1 MAKYRF
7 EQIAINSKEKKKP
20 AEEDRF
26 TYIGLEHLDTGS
38 LNVTRFGS
46 DVAPIGEKLV
56 MRKGD
61 VLFGKRRAYQK
72 KVAIAPFDGIFSAH
86 GMVLRPQ
93 EKVVDRKFFPL
104 FISSDYFLDAAIK
117 ISVGSLSPTINWRDL
132 KDLEFELP
140 DLDTQKELAEVLWAI
155 NDTIESYKKLI
166 SVTDELVKSQFIE
179 WFGGDQCPKQRLD
192 TIAEITSG
200 LTKNSRR
207 SSLPMKLPYLRVA
220 NVLFNKLDLTDVQ
233 KIGVEE
239 KEIEKALLRKDDL
252 LIVEGNGSP
261 DQIGR
266 VSLWNGSIS
275 PILHQNHII
284 KARFD
289 KNVVLPD
296 YAMYYYMTD
305 EGRRQILDS
314 AATTSGL
321 YTLSLSKISGFI
333 LPVPSIDEQQQFVEF
348 AHQSDKSKFAV
359 LNCLKRNLLLI
370 LQKTEDVHSLINQS
384 AKKYFCKSC
393 HRENHNG

>member
-7 EQIAINSKEKKKP
+7 EQIAINCTEKKMP
-20 AEEDRF
+20 TDEDRL
-26 TYIGLEHLDTGS
+26 TYIGLEHLDTGCLTIS
-38 LNVTRFGS
+38 RWGS
-46 DVAPIGEKLV
+46 AVPLKGEKLV
-56 MRKGD
+56 MRRGD
-61 VLFGKRRAYQK
+61 VLLGKRNAYLRRA
-72 KVAIAPFDGIFSAH
+72 AIAPHDGIFSAH
-86 GMVLRPQ
+86 GMVLRPR
-93 EKVVDRKFFPL
+93 EEVIDKAFFPL
-104 FISSDYFLDAAIK
+104 FIASDYFFDEAIR
-117 ISVGSLSPTINWRDL
+117 ISVGSLSPTVNW
-132 KDLEFELP
+132 KDLRITEFELP
-140 DLDTQKELAEVLWAI
+140 DLETQRKLASVLWAI
-155 NDTIESYKKLI
+155 NDTIEAYKRLI

>member
-348 AHQSDKSKFAV
+348 AHQSDKSKFELEQA
-359 LNCLKRNLLLI
+359 LSELTATYKRIISEQL
-370 LQKTEDVHSLINQS
+370 
-384 AKKYFCKSC
+384 
-393 HRENHNG
+393 G